1 MIAYYLPGPENV
13 VIRTENTGSSILSMK
28 LENMMTL
35 ETSSISLSSYTFNNY
50 ENLLNFNFT
59 IPSASVGSEY
69 RAYINDSSGSNIWHG
84 SIQVY
89 VSQSADKANY
99 TNQIPLENEF
109 ISNVTP
115 NRYTEY
121 IIL

>member
-1 MIAYYLPGPENV
+1 MIAYYLPGPENI

-35 ETSSISLSSYTFNNY
+35 ATSSISMSSYTFNNY
-50 ENLLNFNFT
+50 ENLLNFNLI

-69 RAYINDSSGSNIWHG
+69 RAYISDSSGSSIWHG

-89 VSQSADKANY
+89 VSQSIEKADY
-99 TNQIPLENEF
+99 QNQIPLENQYV
-109 ISNVTP
+109 SNVTP